1 MGSHKNLIIEY
12 IDTFFPGYTHTFFV
26 ELQSMIMDYDSP
38 QAKAFLAWVDRDDSP
53 PMFKDRKHRCTEAE
67 YAAELKEK
75 PLSALEHIMNDAL
88 SAMFS
93 MPTGIN
99 TAYYAAEARLCLN
112 EWNSRG

>member
-1 MGSHKNLIIEY
+1 MGTHKNLIIEY
-12 IDTFFPGYTHTFFV
+12 IDTFFPGHTIAFFN

-53 PMFKDRKHRCTEAE
+53 TMLKDGKVRCTEAE
-67 YAAELKEK
+67 YAAQLTEK

-88 SAMFS
+88 SSMFS
-93 MPTGIN
+93 MPTGVN

>member
-53 PMFKDRKHRCTEAE
+53 TMLKDGKVRCTEAE
-67 YAAELKEK
+67 YAAQLTEK
-75 PLSALEHIMNDAL
+75 PLSSVEFIMKDAATALFDYPSSVNAE
-88 SAMFS
+88 
-93 MPTGIN
+93 
-99 TAYYAAEARLCLN
+99 YYKAEFLLCLA
-112 EWNSRG
+112 ELKSRE